1 MYNWRILILN
11 LIEIIGAA
19 LGFIFL
25 LGLILWIWC
34 FPVILIKVI
43 IENNY

>member
-1 MYNWRILILN
+1 MCSWKIIILN

-25 LGLILWIWC
+25 LGFILLIWC

-43 IENNY
+43 LENSY